1 MCTWS
6 FLPHIRGVRGRKRLG
21 GSPGGQ
27 RDSRKLRAWTR
38 ELQGQGPQQQ
48 ASWTKAW
55 WQRQEPAWTCSPTE
69 SPQVWRRAIGK
80 FTGSDRAAAP
90 EAKYRKR
97 VRQPFQPH
105 PTVHK
110 ATFHTTYPRFVISED
125 SSEKDFHGAHLEVS
139 SVTKHNSPLP
149 PQPPGSW
156 ALRPFQAYP
165 AQGSQISKSV
175 GCRGCP
181 HKACRP
187 SLPLILPLHFS
198 PLLTGHL

>member
-27 RDSRKLRAWTR
+27 RDSRRLRAWTR
-38 ELQGQGPQQQ
+38 GLQGQGPQQQ

-55 WQRQEPAWTCSPTE
+55 WQRQEPAWTCSHTE

-105 PTVHK
+105 PSSPQSHIPHDIPSVCHLRRLQWE
-110 ATFHTTYPRFVISED
+110 RF
-125 SSEKDFHGAHLEVS
+125 
-139 SVTKHNSPLP
+139 PWC
-149 PQPPGSW
+149 PPGSQ
-156 ALRPFQAYP
+156 LSHQT
-165 AQGSQISKSV
+165 Q
-175 GCRGCP
+175 
-181 HKACRP
+181 
-187 SLPLILPLHFS
+187 
-198 PLLTGHL
+198 